1 MAKRQGDVAMGY
13 RMAEELS
20 RLFPT
25 QAMAAE
31 RLGFERKSVFF
42 WSCGTTPSAL
52 ALAKLHYCGGDV
64 IYVLT
69 GKRSVDY
76 GEK

>member
-1 MAKRQGDVAMGY
+1 MAKRKGDVAIGC

-25 QAMAAE
+25 KKIAAE
-31 RLGFERKSVFF
+31 RLGFERKSVLF

-52 ALAKLHYCGGDV
+52 ALARLHYCGGDV

-69 GKRSVDY
+69 GKRSVNN
-76 GEK
+76 G